1 MRHVAKVIA
10 KQPNE
15 TIHIK
20 LGFLVNSMISVTIN
34 LQDKIYL
41 PES

>member
-1 MRHVAKVIA
+1 TNVIA

-15 TIHIK
+15 TNHIK
-20 LGFLVNSMISVTIN
+20 FGFLVNSMIADIIN

-41 PES
+41 LES